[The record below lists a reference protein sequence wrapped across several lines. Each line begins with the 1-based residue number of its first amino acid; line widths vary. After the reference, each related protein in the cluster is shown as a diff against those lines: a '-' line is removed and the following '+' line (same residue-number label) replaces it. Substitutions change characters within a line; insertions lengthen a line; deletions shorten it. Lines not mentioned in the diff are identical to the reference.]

1 MPLARR
7 TAIGLAAL
15 ALAALTGF
23 ALPGTARADPL
34 PPSVLVDKHSPG
46 PGKSAGHGGT
56 PPPSQ
61 PAGTPDPTVVPT
73 DPPASQPPDPGPTTT
88 AAPPGGNPGGA
99 VATDGPGSPAG
110 QPGGQPVDAGS
121 SGDGG
126 ATLIGRKLGPG
137 SQLAAANPSGS
148 ATHGYTGAHAER
160 AGGLG
165 ATDTIR
171 LGGAAVPLW
180 SVVGGGALVVL
191 LVATGLVLTLRDR
204 EKEPGPE
211 SVAPPEVP
219 TSVKFG

>member
-7 TAIGLAAL
+7 TAISLAAL
-15 ALAALTGF
+15 ALAALAGF
-23 ALPGTARADPL
+23 ALPGTARADPI
-34 PPSVLVDKHSPG
+34 PQSTLVDKHSPG
-46 PGKSAGHGGT
+46 PGKSAGHGG
-56 PPPSQ
+56 PPPSSH
-61 PAGTPDPTVVPT
+61 PAGTPDPTALPT

-88 AAPPGGNPGGA
+88 VAPPVGTSGGA
-99 VATDGPGSPAG
+99 GATDGPGL
-110 QPGGQPVDAGS
+110 PGGQPVDAGS
-121 SGDGG
+121 SGGGG

-148 ATHGYTGAHAER
+148 ATPGYTGAHAER

-180 SVVGGGALVVL
+180 LVVGGGALMVL

-219 TSVKFG
+219 ASVKFG